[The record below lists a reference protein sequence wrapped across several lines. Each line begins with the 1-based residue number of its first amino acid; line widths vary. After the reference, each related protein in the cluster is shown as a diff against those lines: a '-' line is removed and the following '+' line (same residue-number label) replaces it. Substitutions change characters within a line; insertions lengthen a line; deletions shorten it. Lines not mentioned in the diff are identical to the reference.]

1 MKIAMIVHAYYLKD
15 ARVRRY
21 AELLASKG
29 HEVDILCLRECNEAL
44 FAEHFGVSIFRINVS
59 RNRGGIIR
67 YMIEYLSSFL
77 KFLFKLNVLYFKG
90 HHYDLVH
97 VHNFPNILVFTA
109 TIQKILGAK
118 IILDVHDPMPEL
130 FSSKFQICERSLLTW
145 FLKIEERFSTLF
157 ADSVIAANHS
167 FRDILAQRS
176 CPFQKITVVLNSPEE
191 KFYKETLDNFNCD
204 QNSKKFNILYI
215 GTLAERYGLN
225 TVLNAVAK
233 IKKNGSIPLIELSV
247 IPKIIN
253 EGDYSKRLLQEV
265 HMLDLDDNFCLF
277 NPVPHD
283 QMPEI
288 IQAANLSVYTPL
300 PDVHMDIALS
310 LKIPEVVAIGRPLVT
325 SRLSVLLRYFGE
337 DALFMCE
344 PGNVEDCAEKIL
356 QVYKNPEEARSR
368 TQKAQEALKKFDWKK
383 QKKVY
388 LRLVHELS

>member
-21 AELLASKG
+21 AELLASHG
-29 HEVDILCLRECNEAL
+29 HEVDVLCLRECNESL
-44 FAEHFGVSIFRINVS
+44 FENYLGVSIYRINVS
-59 RNRGGIIR
+59 RNRGGIMR
-67 YMIEYLSSFL
+67 YMIEYFFSFL
-77 KFLFKLNVLYFKG
+77 KFLFKLNILYLKG

-97 VHNFPNILVFTA
+97 VHNFPNFLVFTA
-109 TIQKILGAK
+109 AIQKILGTK

-130 FSSKFQICERSLLTW
+130 FRSKFQIYERSLLIK
-145 FLKIEERFSTLF
+145 FLLIEERISALL

-176 CPFQKITVVLNSPEE
+176 CPFQKITVVLNSPD
-191 KFYKETLDNFNCD
+191 KRFYKEILNNFNGG
-204 QNSKKFNILYI
+204 QNSKEFNILYI
-215 GTLAERYGLN
+215 GTLAERYGLD
-225 TVLNAVAK
+225 TVLKAVAK
-233 IKKNGSIPLIELSV
+233 IKKNGSIPLIKLSV

-253 EGDYSKRLLQEV
+253 EGNYLNRLLHEV
-265 HMLDLDDNFCLF
+265 HMLDLIDNFCLHES
-277 NPVPHD
+277 VPYD

-310 LKIPEVVAIGRPLVT
+310 LKIPEVVAVGRPLVT
-325 SRLSVLLRYFGE
+325 SRLSVLLRYFGK
-337 DALFMCE
+337 DSFFMCE
-344 PGNVEDCAEKIL
+344 PGNVDDCAAKIL
-356 QVYKNPEEARSR
+356 QVYKNPEEARLK
-368 TQKAQEALKKFDWKK
+368 THKAQEALKKFDWEK